1 MKFSLPTKKSRLHR
15 FAYPATLRRDK
26 PGFMA
31 TFDDFGMGATHGM
44 TRAEALAQAA
54 DLLETIVSSEMA
66 DNADIPRP
74 SPARGR
80 PLVGLSPMICAKLES
95 YLAAHGTKRLK

>member
-1 MKFSLPTKKSRLHR
+1 MHR

-31 TFDDFGMGATHGM
+31 TFDDFGMGVTHGM